1 MTTLSRKWSSTDPPR
16 SSSRPCNCVFFGG
29 VAGLIIALAVFFG
42 GSTYFAS
49 VSGLCATNCAALGS
63 FMTIMLSQPVA
74 FAGIVIGAV
83 CGGAYA
89 YATCKH
95 TKGQRPN

>member
-1 MTTLSRKWSSTDPPR
+1 MTTLSRKWPNTDPPR
-16 SSSRPCNCVFFGG
+16 TSRRSCNCVFCGG

-42 GSTYFAS
+42 GGTYFAS
-49 VSGLCATNCAALGS
+49 VSGLCAASCVSLGT

-74 FAGIVIGAV
+74 LAGVVVGAA

-89 YATCKH
+89 CATCKRN
-95 TKGQRPN
+95 KGKRSN